1 MLLTIDIGNT
11 QSTFGV
17 YASDELQATWRISTR
32 AGATPDELLV
42 LLGALLS
49 ARALALPDIKAVCLG
64 SVVPELTRAW
74 IGACAA
80 AELPVPLLP
89 AQIAPRD
96 LGLTSA
102 QAGVVGADRLANAVA
117 ARARYGAP
125 AVVVDFGTATNLD
138 VIDGEGHFIGGPISA
153 GLELSAEA
161 LYAQA
166 ARLAAVE
173 LAAPSR
179 IIAQTTEDA
188 LRAGL
193 VVGEAAKVDGLVIR
207 IAEELADSS
216 GPADRMGSGTVLS
229 FDDKTV
235 PDPIL
240 SAGLLTGLPVVATG
254 GLAPLIAPHSWT
266 ITTCDTSLTL
276 DGLHLLARDALR
288 GEQA

>member
-17 YASDELQATWRISTR
+17 YTADELQATWRVSTH
-32 AGATPDELLV
+32 AGATPDELLILLTA
-42 LLGALLS
+42 LLGA
-49 ARALALPDIKAVCLG
+49 RELALPDITAVCLG

-74 IGACAA
+74 TGACAA
-80 AELPVPLLP
+80 AGLPVPLLP

-102 QAGVVGADRLANAVA
+102 QAATVGADRLANAVA

-138 VIDGEGHFIGGPISA
+138 VIDSEGHFVGGPISA

-161 LYAQA
+161 LYAHA

-173 LAAPSR
+173 LAAPTR

-193 VVGEAAKVDGLVIR
+193 VVGEAAKVDGLVVR
-207 IAEELADSS
+207 IAEELGAGDGSS
-216 GPADRMGSGTVLS
+216 PPQDCGGEEPSPRA
-229 FDDKTV
+229 
-235 PDPIL
+235 
-240 SAGLLTGLPVVATG
+240 LPVIATG
-254 GLAPLIAPHSWT
+254 GLAPLIAPHSRT
-266 ITTCDTSLTL
+266 ITACDTTLTL

-288 GEQA
+288 GEQV